1 MRPTEDGRL
10 LIGRLQ
16 MAARFSRAEKV
27 GKGGEEVKTTNA
39 TSNQRVQK
47 GDSMKRRI
55 LSLAIIFGLTIAVP
69 TFAQVGQGLSGPH
82 YNLNIIGVPKDKT
95 VPDMTGSNR
104 HVIFVPLQSGGDV
117 SRQVKIQYIAGDEFR
132 VIDGNATDDNLAIIE
147 VPSSDGLADPCY
159 SVYAV
164 GLGTPHGNAIV
175 NAECAFSEPLVGGGT
190 CTDAL
195 LLDTFSI
202 NRTNGGSNKPRRV
215 DITDIFRATGC
226 LDLDDS
232 GTCNT
237 GDLQFSN
244 VWVFNIPQL
253 LSYMWDYDNNGLKLM
268 QVRFYLSEDCGSIG
282 TVN

>member
-1 MRPTEDGRL
+1 
-10 LIGRLQ
+10 
-16 MAARFSRAEKV
+16 
-27 GKGGEEVKTTNA
+27 
-39 TSNQRVQK
+39 
-47 GDSMKRRI
+47 MKRLT
-55 LSLAIIFGLTIAVP
+55 LSLAIILALTVAVP
-69 TFAQVGQGLSGPH
+69 AFGQVGQGLSGPH

-117 SRQVKIQYIAGDEFR
+117 SRQVKIQYIAGDEFQ

-159 SVYAV
+159 DVYAV
-164 GLGTPHGNAIV
+164 GLGTPNGNAIIT
-175 NAECAFSEPLVGGGT
+175 AECAFDEDLVGGGT

-195 LLDTFSI
+195 LLDTFTV
-202 NRTNGGSNKPRRV
+202 NRTNGGSNKPKRI

-226 LDLDDS
+226 LDIVEDDVCS
-232 GTCNT
+232 T
-237 GDLQFSN
+237 GDLQFTN
-244 VWVFNIPQL
+244 VWIFNIPNL

-282 TVN
+282 IVP